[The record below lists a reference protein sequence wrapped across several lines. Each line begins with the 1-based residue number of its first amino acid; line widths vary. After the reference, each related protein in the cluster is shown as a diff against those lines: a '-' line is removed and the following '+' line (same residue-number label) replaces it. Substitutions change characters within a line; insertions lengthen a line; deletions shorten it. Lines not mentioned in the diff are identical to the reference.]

1 MIKNYLT
8 IAFRAIWRSKFHT
21 LINVG
26 GLSMGIACCLLIAL
40 YLKDELTFD
49 RFHSKAD
56 NIYRASVREDY
67 GENQVFF
74 NTVTPYPLGGVLKQ
88 NFEEIAYSVRIQP
101 MRTQVV
107 VNNQKYNERILVAD
121 PHFFDVFDFPVIKGT
136 TPSLEEMK
144 DIILSRETAERY
156 FGDADPIN
164 KTLTVRIGDIDEEFT
179 VKAVTENTP
188 GNSSIQFDLMIS
200 GLNFTKFVSERAL
213 TSGWFNVNPETYVLV
228 KGGTDLTALQK
239 KFPSVFKSIL
249 GDDYEKSKYTVGLQ
263 PLTDIHLNTDYPT
276 GIADVSDPKYSYI
289 LGGVALL
296 VLFLAC
302 INFITLAI
310 GRSLKR
316 AKEVGIRKVV
326 GAVRKQLIVQFIGEA
341 VVITVISLVVGVAIA
356 GTGLPVFND
365 LSGKQLTLRIE
376 NFTIITA
383 FVFIFIIGLFAGSY
397 PAFVLSAFKPISILK
412 GTLQSNNKNL
422 VRKVL
427 VGVQLVLSVFLVS
440 STIVMQNQL
449 TYLQEKNLGF
459 DRENIMVM
467 QLNPVGRGLRDR
479 VQNGFEQGKVFGQQF
494 SALPQ
499 VTATSTA
506 CHDFGDGNWTQIGYT
521 DDKGTYRELYM
532 NVVDERFIPTMNM
545 QMASGHD
552 FSSGNPSYERRG
564 VVVNEAFVKEYAMT
578 NPIGQRLPGKNFG
591 DHEIIGVVKDFNY
604 SSLYT
609 EIKPLLMVMNV
620 EMILSGTENIM
631 FNNSPS
637 PKIFL
642 KMHAGQTAAGIQAVE
657 KLWKKISNG
666 DDFEFSFV
674 DQRLTEQY
682 RGDQNLGRILQIA
695 TLLSILIGSLGLYA
709 LASLAMQNR
718 VKEICI
724 RKIMGATP
732 QHLLTLLTKDFMT
745 MILICVVLSVPI
757 TFYFMNSWL
766 ESFSY
771 RVDIDVKVFLLAGSV
786 AMLIGIFTISYHA
799 IKTAGSQPA
808 QTLKGE

>member
-1 MIKNYLT
+1 MIKNYVT
-8 IAFRAIWRSKFHT
+8 IAFRAIWRSKFHS
-21 LINVG
+21 LINIG
-26 GLSMGIACCLLIAL
+26 GLSIGIACCLLIAL
-40 YLKDELTFD
+40 YLKDEWTYD
-49 RFHSKAD
+49 RFHSKAAD
-56 NIYRASVREDY
+56 IYRANVREDY

-74 NTVTPYPLGGVLKQ
+74 NTVTPYPLGGVLKE

-101 MRTQVV
+101 LRTQVV
-107 VNNQKYNERILVAD
+107 VNNQKYNERLVIAD
-121 PHFFDVFDFPVIKGT
+121 PHFFDVFDFPVIKGS
-136 TPSLEEMK
+136 TPSLEEMN
-144 DIILSRETAERY
+144 DIILSRATAERY

-164 KTLTVRIGDIDEEFT
+164 KNITVRIGDVDEEFT
-179 VKAVTENTP
+179 IKAITENAP

-200 GLNFTKFVSERAL
+200 GLNLKKIVNERVL

-228 KGGTDLTALQK
+228 KPGTDVAALQN
-239 KFPSVFKSIL
+239 KFPSVFKSVL
-249 GDDYEKSKYTVGLQ
+249 GEDYEKSKYTVGLQ
-263 PLTDIHLNTDYPT
+263 PLTDIHLNTDFPA
-276 GIADVSDPKYSYI
+276 GVANVSDPKYSYI

-341 VVITVISLVVGVAIA
+341 VVVTVISLLVGVAIA
-356 GTGLPVFND
+356 GIGLPVFND
-365 LSGKQLTLRIE
+365 LAGKTLTLRIE

-397 PAFVLSAFKPISILK
+397 PALVLSAFKPISILK
-412 GTLQSNNKNL
+412 GTLQSNNKNVL
-422 VRKVL
+422 RKVL

-440 STIVMQNQL
+440 STIVMQKQL

-459 DRENIMVM
+459 DRENVMVM
-467 QLNPVGRGLRDR
+467 QLNPVGRSIRER
-479 VQNGFEQGKVFGQQF
+479 MASGFQQGELYGHQF
-494 SALPQ
+494 ASLPQ
-499 VTATSTA
+499 VKSTFTAS
-506 CHDFGDGNWTQIGYT
+506 HDFGNGDWTNIGYT
-521 DDKGTYRELYM
+521 DDKGTYRNFFM
-532 NVVDERFIPTMNM
+532 NVVDERFIPAMNIEM
-545 QMASGHD
+545 VSGND
-552 FSSGNPSYERRG
+552 FSSGNPAYERTG
-564 VVVNEAFVKEYAMT
+564 VIVNEAFAKEYALT
-578 NPIGQRLPGKNFG
+578 NPVGQRIPGKNFI

-609 EIKPLLMVMNV
+609 KVQPLVMVMNP
-620 EMILSGTENIM
+620 ELILSGTENIN

-642 KMHAGQTAAGIQAVE
+642 RLHAGQTAAAIKEVE
-657 KLWKKISNG
+657 KVWKKISNG

-674 DQRLTEQY
+674 DQRLMEQY
-682 RGDQNLGRILQIA
+682 RSDQNLGRILQIA

-724 RKIMGATP
+724 RKIMGASS

-745 MILICVVLSVPI
+745 MIMICVALSMPI
-757 TFYFMNSWL
+757 TLYFMNSWL

-771 RVDIDVKVFLLAGSV
+771 HVDIDLQVFALAGTV
-786 AMLIGIFTISYHA
+786 AILIGILTISYHA
-799 IKTAGSQPA
+799 IRTANSQPA